1 MTTITKQTQK
11 YISEHPSIKD
21 AMKKGVVNYSKLS
34 RLIAKDLGLEKTKM
48 EAVLIAC
55 RRYSEKLSKD
65 SSEIQEDQILDVL
78 KKSELEIKNKIVAII
93 INKKLYMDNLL
104 DIEKKIRKKADM
116 FYAIEGTNVFTIIVS
131 EKYLEE
137 IKEMF
142 KKNILKITKDQV
154 MITVKSGEDLE
165 NVPGVISYLY
175 SLFADNGVNIMET
188 MSCWTDTIIVINEED
203 LGKVMNFLKF

>member
-1 MTTITKQTQK
+1 MIPITKQTAK

-55 RRYSEKLSKD
+55 RRYSEKLSKE
-65 SSEIQEDQILDVL
+65 SGEIQEDKILGVL
-78 KKSELEIKNKIVAII
+78 SKSELEIKNKIVAII

>member
-1 MTTITKQTQK
+1 MATITKQTQK

-34 RLIAKDLGLEKTKM
+34 RLIAKDLRLEKTNM
-48 EAVLIAC
+48 EAILIAC
-55 RRYSEKLSKD
+55 RRYAEKLGGK
-65 SSEIQEDQILDVL
+65 ELKIQEDKILGVL

-93 INKKLYMDNLL
+93 IDKKLYMDNLL
-104 DIEKKIRKKADM
+104 EIEKKIRKKADM
-116 FYAIEGTNVFTIIVS
+116 FYALEGTDVFTVIVS

-142 KKNILKITKDQV
+142 KKNILKITKNQV

-165 NVPGVISYLY
+165 NILGVLSYLY
-175 SLFADNGVNIMET
+175 SLFSDNGVNIMET
-188 MSCWTDTIIVINEED
+188 ISCWTDTIIVINEED
-203 LGKVMNFLKF
+203 LGKVMSFLKF